1 MGFNISKLKIISF
14 LILFSSRRC
23 LFPVKVWFLE
33 SRSNWIYASPE
44 IYSDISPD
52 LYCSIEWLTSTWKSF
67 TPLTLKIARIV
78 NVALYKH
85 RALGGLAFFLSR
97 IRPPVSYTLHLALE
111 YVAVLPPSVIRLLV
125 SIMPFSVSQGFEG
138 LQVNILK
145 LGFRIWTNWGVTAK
159 CWKHHNNRKKKYIT
173 KEHLHSF
180 PIKI

>member
-1 MGFNISKLKIISF
+1 MGPHGPKCFKSMRAYAKGSRTLDRNDFSFILVDLTNCVQVTYNRMGFNISKLKIISF

-52 LYCSIEWLTSTWKSF
+52 LYCSIEWLTSTWRSF
-67 TPLTLKIARIV
+67 TPPTLKIARIV
-78 NVALYKH
+78 NVTLYKH

-125 SIMPFSVSQGFEG
+125 SIV
-138 LQVNILK
+138 
-145 LGFRIWTNWGVTAK
+145 
-159 CWKHHNNRKKKYIT
+159 
-173 KEHLHSF
+173 
-180 PIKI
+180 